1 VLRPLSLIVDFDG
14 TITTEDVGAALCDRF
29 APGVLERVDARWLAG
44 EITFGEAY
52 RLACLELKAPHADLV
67 EHALEVGRVRAG
79 FGELVE
85 ATLSAGGTFMVAS
98 AGLDLYVEPIL
109 RRELGPGLQRLLL
122 RANAATVTAGGIE
135 VRFPHEHPDCRTCAN
150 CKGIAAREHREDGR
164 RVVGVGDSF
173 TDLCLAR
180 EAEHVFARAWL
191 SEHCTGAG
199 IAHETFDDF
208 HPVTALV
215 RRLTS

>member
-1 VLRPLSLIVDFDG
+1 MRPLSLIVDFDG
-14 TITTEDVGAALCDRF
+14 TITTEDVGSALCERF

-44 EITFGEAY
+44 EISFGEAF
-52 RLACLELKAPHADLV
+52 RLACLELKAPHEELV
-67 EHALEVGRVRAG
+67 DHALAVGRVRAG

-85 ATLSAGGTFMVAS
+85 TVLSSGGTLTVAS

-109 RRELGPGLQRLLL
+109 RRELGPQLQRLLV
-122 RANAATVTAGGIE
+122 RANAATVTDDGVD
-135 VRFPHEHPDCRTCAN
+135 VRFPHEHPDCATCAN
-150 CKGIAAREHREDGR
+150 CKGLVARAERAAGR

-191 SEHCTGAG
+191 SDHCAGAG

-215 RRLTS
+215 RRLRS